1 MAGVEVYVIPEQW
14 IPHRR
19 EDGELIGWIDMT
31 AAAPLLVPIDRLGR
45 PLDPV
50 EHWHRAEEV
59 LEGIGLRFLME
70 RFLFGEDGAQTVV
83 RIAHL
88 YEDRIVL
95 STALT
100 DAIEEVG
107 REIVVPFPAPSTLR
121 PA

>member
-1 MAGVEVYVIPEQW
+1 MVPEAW

-19 EDGELIGWIDMT
+19 EDGELIGWIYMT
-31 AAAPLLVPIDRLGR
+31 TAEPLLVPIDRLGR

-50 EHWHRAEEV
+50 DDWHRAEDV

-70 RFLFGEDGAQTVV
+70 RFLFHENGLDTVV
-83 RIAHL
+83 RISHL
-88 YEDRIVL
+88 DENRIVL

-107 REIVVPFPAPSTLR
+107 REIVAPFPAPSTLR

>member
-1 MAGVEVYVIPEQW
+1 MIPEAW

-31 AAAPLLVPIDRLGR
+31 TAEPLLVPIDRLGR
-45 PLDPV
+45 ALDPV
-50 EHWHRAEEV
+50 DDWHEAEDV
-59 LEGIGLRFLME
+59 LDGIGLRFLMDRYVVE
-70 RFLFGEDGAQTVV
+70 EDDRDTVV
-83 RIAHL
+83 RISHV

-107 REIVVPFPAPSTLR
+107 REIVAPFPAPATLR

>member
-1 MAGVEVYVIPEQW
+1 MVPEAW

-31 AAAPLLVPIDRLGR
+31 TAEPLLVPIDRLGR

-50 EHWHRAEEV
+50 DDWHRAEDV
-59 LEGIGLRFLME
+59 LEGIGLRFLMG
-70 RFLFGEDGAQTVV
+70 RFLFHENGRDTVV
-83 RIAHL
+83 RISHL
-88 YEDRIVL
+88 DEDRIVL

-107 REIVVPFPAPSTLR
+107 REIVAPFPAPSTLR